1 MGCACKRAGPDW
13 PRSKYLPMSPEQSRS
28 LSHFAPG
35 LKRTALSSLFS
46 HIVFIFSVPLP
57 RPDSSLGIL
66 CYQVMLMAKKM
77 WVDWQGRGGVGWVGG
92 GIKAACPAVDQGRN
106 PASGLLSQDYHG
118 QRQRIH
124 PEGWMI
130 ISGWGHC
137 RHCGFYFWLCASN
150 FIINVLQWTKRK
162 GEQSGV
168 VVRLDLRCGGIS
180 PVWTFV
186 SITWSA
192 CQWHKWRSQ
201 SLFIITLTFKIKNR
215 SQHVAVLNAW
225 WCCCTT
231 DLQGWQLQTNSAGFF
246 GFVCFKANE
255 THLLFLLPVCVL
267 INTTSHPRGKEKV
280 WVWL

>member
-1 MGCACKRAGPDW
+1 M
-13 PRSKYLPMSPEQSRS
+13 SRS
-28 LSHFAPG
+28 WLAEVQVPPDVTGTIAIIISLCSGVKANGTVLAVFPHRVHLFCSSASPWFLSGDFVLSGDVNGKENVGG
-35 LKRTALSSLFS
+35 LA
-46 HIVFIFSVPLP
+46 
-57 RPDSSLGIL
+57 G
-66 CYQVMLMAKKM
+66 AG
-77 WVDWQGRGGVGWVGG
+77 WGGVGWVGG

-106 PASGLLSQDYHG
+106 PASGWLSQDYHG